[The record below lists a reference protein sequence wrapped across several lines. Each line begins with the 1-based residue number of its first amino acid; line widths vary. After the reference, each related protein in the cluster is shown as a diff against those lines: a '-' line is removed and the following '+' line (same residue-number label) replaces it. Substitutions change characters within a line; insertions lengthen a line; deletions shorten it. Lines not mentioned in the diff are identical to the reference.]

1 MFIYTFL
8 WLPESLPDLSFI
20 RWLIHAKNALYTRY
34 FVYKSDYSICYKEN
48 SSKVLRY
55 SALTSSWAW
64 LVKFNSARAVS
75 PWWRQIGWEKKQ
87 WDVIIILVLY
97 FPDESE
103 FETALLEILK
113 GELEQADLALDTRL
127 IITYLCNKFDGFDGV
142 MEKVNFV
149 VFWLRKNSYL
159 NL

>member
-1 MFIYTFL
+1 MPKTHFILDILCIKAIIPFATKKIVAKFL
-8 WLPESLPDLSFI
+8 DILHSLPVELDLSS
-20 RWLIHAKNALYTRY
+20 LILLVQFLRDEG
-34 FVYKSDYSICYKEN
+34 KSGEK
-48 SSKVLRY
+48 
-55 SALTSSWAW
+55 
-64 LVKFNSARAVS
+64 
-75 PWWRQIGWEKKQ
+75 KKQ